1 MYDSDIAIPKVISEI
16 YNNTVFII
24 NQLFKKDKCNMT
36 QLIEGI
42 HCSVPHENITAQARK
57 LRDFYALKPR
67 APLIHKEFGYYC
79 LDRWYEEGLN
89 KDCDFKEFFGYD
101 DVALHA
107 LTDLGWVEAEFY
119 PRFDVKIIEKRD
131 DDTEVEQD
139 FAGRHVLYFKD
150 RRNGFMPEYLD
161 HPVKDL
167 KSWEENVKWRLN
179 PETSERLKVIKGSAD
194 AAVAAAKRG
203 EVICQR
209 LIGGYMYLRSL
220 IGPEELFYMF
230 IDKPELIHDC
240 MKTWLKLADAVTTKY
255 QQYVTYD
262 EIFFAED
269 ICYNHG
275 SLISPD
281 MMKEFLTPYYQQL
294 VTNVKSRQLDKTR
307 RLFIQVD
314 TDGFCDPVIPIY
326 QEAIGMDYMSPFEV
340 ASKCDV
346 VRTGKEY
353 PELLISGGID
363 KRILAKSKDAI
374 DRELDR
380 IIPTMMERGGYIP
393 TCDHGVPEEVS
404 LENYMHYRKRML
416 EYSPLNPAGT
426 V

>member
-1 MYDSDIAIPKVISEI
+1 
-16 YNNTVFII
+16 
-24 NQLFKKDKCNMT
+24 MT

-42 HCSVPHENITAQARK
+42 HCPVPRENMTAQARK
-57 LRDFYALKPR
+57 LRDFYACKPD

-79 LDRWYEEGLN
+79 LENWYEQGLD
-89 KDCDFKEFFGYD
+89 KDCDLREHFGYD

-107 LTDLGWVEAEFY
+107 LTDLGWCEAAFHPAFEK
-119 PRFDVKIIEKRD
+119 KIIEKRND
-131 DDTEVEQD
+131 GTEVEQD
-139 FAGRHVLYFKD
+139 FAGRHVLYFKN
-150 RRNGFMPEYLD
+150 RRSGFMPEYLD

-179 PETSERLKVIKGSAD
+179 PESPERFKKIEEKTDIAIV
-194 AAVAAAKRG
+194 AAKRG
-203 EVICQR
+203 DVICQQ

-230 IDKPELIHDC
+230 VDKPELIHDC
-240 MKTWLKLADAVTTKY
+240 MKTWLKLADTVTAKY
-255 QQYVTYD
+255 QQYVTFD
-262 EIFFAED
+262 EIFFGED

-281 MMKEFLTPYYQQL
+281 MMKEFLVPYYQQL
-294 VTNVKSRQLDKTR
+294 VANVRSRQLDKTR
-307 RLFIQVD
+307 HMFVQVD
-314 TDGFCDPVIPIY
+314 TDGFCDSVIPIY

-346 VRTGKEY
+346 VRTCKEY
-353 PELLISGGID
+353 PKLLMSGGID
-363 KRILAKSKDAI
+363 KRILAKNKDAI
-374 DRELDR
+374 DRELER
-380 IIPTMMERGGYIP
+380 IIPTMMARGGYIP

-416 EYSPLNPAGT
+416 EYSPL
-426 V
+426 